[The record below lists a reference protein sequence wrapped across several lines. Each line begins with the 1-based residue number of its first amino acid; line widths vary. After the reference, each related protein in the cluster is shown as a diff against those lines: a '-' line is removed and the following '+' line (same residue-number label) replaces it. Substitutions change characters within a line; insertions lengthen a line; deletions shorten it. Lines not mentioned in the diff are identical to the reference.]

1 VTSKLTDNQK
11 RVDPQLT
18 CELIDKRHSLRGA
31 QPLCLADR
39 ALRAGGATLAA
50 TQSADVRGTTNLPI
64 QAGEQVGEQT
74 VEVTPVVVEVGE

>member
-1 VTSKLTDNQK
+1 MSGTFLQRPRVITSL
-11 RVDPQLT
+11 
-18 CELIDKRHSLRGA
+18 G
-31 QPLCLADR
+31 LADR

-50 TQSADVRGTTNLPI
+50 TQSADVLSTTNLPI